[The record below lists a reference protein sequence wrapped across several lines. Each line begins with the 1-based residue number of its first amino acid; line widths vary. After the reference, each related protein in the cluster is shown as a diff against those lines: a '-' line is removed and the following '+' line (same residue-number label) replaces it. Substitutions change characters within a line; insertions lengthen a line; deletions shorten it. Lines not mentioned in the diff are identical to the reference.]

1 MRPVMTATQVTQ
13 QVSGLL
19 VSSSMSLRQQHKHTT
34 YTARTS
40 RLTPRP
46 TAPTHA
52 RIIKDWHRSVERRKK
67 VPEKQ
72 RCHLLKSWLRCDF
85 TLKNMSRAFQQTASA
100 NIKRVKEY
108 VWSENVRLA
117 DPQHPKGRL
126 TAHQYQT
133 TLVCRDIS
141 KVEFSH
147 LTYIISINTTDCCM
161 QQRELQKLGKCCSQI
176 TL

>member
-1 MRPVMTATQVTQ
+1 MMRPVMTATQVTQ

-52 RIIKDWHRSVERRKK
+52 RIIKDWRRSVERRKK

-117 DPQHPKGRL
+117 DLNTR
-126 TAHQYQT
+126 
-133 TLVCRDIS
+133 
-141 KVEFSH
+141 KVAWQP
-147 LTYIISINTTDCCM
+147 ISIKQHLCVEIFLRWSLAISLISSALT
-161 QQRELQKLGKCCSQI
+161 LLIAACSKEG
-176 TL
+176 